1 MEGIEAEL
9 ENKSIEKSVE
19 VVVKEVEA
27 EPKPKKPRSQAQKD
41 AFEKARKKRAENL
54 LKKKTEISPI
64 NAQGTE
70 AVAPAEAVAD
80 IKPAPKRRGRPKK
93 QTKNQEP
100 SPQSFIPPPDPQ
112 LYSQYPYQVQ
122 NQAQPQFN
130 PYQYWGGGIPPQQ
143 AQAPQPAP
151 VNNYYYYGTPPP
163 QAQQTQEEKKV
174 EFVETREPEPS
185 PNGSVDYEYEEEEEE
200 IEYGEPAPQLKY
212 RFG

>member
-1 MEGIEAEL
+1 MEGIEAEI

-19 VVVKEVEA
+19 IKVVEA
-27 EPKPKKPRSQAQKD
+27 EPKPRKPRSQAQKD

-54 LKKKTEISPI
+54 LKKKTEE
-64 NAQGTE
+64 E
-70 AVAPAEAVAD
+70 AVAPEPVEAEE
-80 IKPAPKRRGRPKK
+80 IKPPPASKPKKTRGRPKK
-93 QTKNQEP
+93 LTKNQELQA
-100 SPQSFIPPPDPQ
+100 QSFIPPPDPQ

-143 AQAPQPAP
+143 AQAPQERAM
-151 VNNYYYYGTPPP
+151 GGG
-163 QAQQTQEEKKV
+163 QEV

-185 PNGSVDYEYEEEEEE
+185 PNGSIEYEYEEEEEE